1 MDEPKDQVPA
11 KTRSW
16 LRPLLWL
23 SGWLITLALVGTIA
37 YRTGRDHAV
46 TPRQSKLQVSPFDGR
61 SFYEEDS
68 DRDGRP
74 DAQHFVDKEGRYLE
88 TRIDRNE
95 DGIPEL
101 SRFYHVDGHVTR
113 EEQDTDYDGQMD
125 RWEDLDAAGVTTHA
139 KYDLDGD
146 GQPDSESFHDEEG
159 ALAKTVTTRD
169 GKIAE
174 ETHYEDDLATRSL
187 VDLDR
192 DGVLETE
199 VLYDDLGI
207 FRDARKI
214 KRP

>member
-1 MDEPKDQVPA
+1 MEEPWDQVPA
-11 KTRSW
+11 KISPW

-23 SGWLITLALVGTIA
+23 AAWLLSLALVATFA
-37 YRTGRDHAV
+37 YRAGLQHASA
-46 TPRQSKLQVSPFDGR
+46 PKQGELQVSAFDGR
-61 SFYEEDS
+61 SFYEEDN

-74 DAQHFVDKEGRYLE
+74 DAQHFVDKEGRMLE
-88 TRIDRNE
+88 SRIDRNE

-101 SRFYHVDGHVTR
+101 VRHYHLDGYVVR

-125 RWEDLDAAGVTTHA
+125 RWDDLDAGGVVTHA
-139 KYDLDGD
+139 RYDLDRD
-146 GQPDSESFHDEEG
+146 GKPDSESFHDEEG
-159 ALAKTVTTRD
+159 ALARTVTTRE
-169 GKIAE
+169 GLVAE
-174 ETHYEDDLATRSL
+174 ETYYEDDLATRSL